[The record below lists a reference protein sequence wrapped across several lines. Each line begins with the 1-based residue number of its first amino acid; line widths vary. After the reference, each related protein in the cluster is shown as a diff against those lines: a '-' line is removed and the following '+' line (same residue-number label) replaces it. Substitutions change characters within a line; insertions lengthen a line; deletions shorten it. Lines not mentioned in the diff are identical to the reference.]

1 MGGGDQMFKRMGKSC
16 TKDVGIIPAAAPI
29 IKGALGLSSVPDR
42 LVTPVLGSV
51 TSIVTGMK

>member
-1 MGGGDQMFKRMGKSC
+1 MFKRMGKSC
-16 TKDVGIIPAAAPI
+16 TKDVGVIPAATPI
-29 IKGALGLSSVPDR
+29 IKGALGLSSIPDR